1 MSYSD
6 LCLYPAHTLG
16 FLPALSV
23 PALLSKTSTKAL
35 YPFCV
40 PPHGAPSNH
49 HNSPG
54 SRLPLKETTYIP
66 TLVSNNNWPFL
77 PPPSSF
83 FNIQIGC
90 FVQLNWRL
98 IAHTIWRCL
107 FKKSVAFS
115 FHSVSVIKV
124 SD

>member
-6 LCLYPAHTLG
+6 LCLYPAHSLG
-16 FLPALSV
+16 FLSADSAPALQKKNQLKKALGHLYV
-23 PALLSKTSTKAL
+23 PA
-35 YPFCV
+35 
-40 PPHGAPSNH
+40 HGATSNRH
-49 HNSPG
+49 YS
-54 SRLPLKETTYIP
+54 LLKETTYIP
-66 TLVSNNNWPFL
+66 TLTSNNNGPFL

-90 FVQLNWRL
+90 FVPLNWRL

-107 FKKSVAFS
+107 LKKSLAFS
-115 FHSVSVIKV
+115 FHSVSMIKV